1 MYNNA
6 TNSETKEVVVDV
18 GETGGDVVRWWP
30 AGIVRGPA
38 VQFCGRY
45 DAMYSNLQ
53 MPNFNLNMQIHQ
65 RYIKVLIL

>member
-30 AGIVRGPA
+30 AGTVRGPS
-38 VQFCGRY
+38 VPFCGRY
-45 DAMYSNLQ
+45 DAIYTSRKMLYDICNKATVVQ
-53 MPNFNLNMQIHQ
+53 HT
-65 RYIKVLIL
+65 